1 MGGVI
6 DTIAD
11 IHDPFGIIPDSGAGS
26 GLNPA
31 TKLSNTLETGDPS
44 GFDVGGKGAGKEQE
58 DALSNTV
65 QAQTLLAGRQEA
77 RTTDVFNRAT
87 EIANQLNPRAL
98 NQSNA
103 ALEAQAGILNRGNA
117 ALAQGQAQGALG
129 SGLINQALSTNNRLG
144 QLQRSV
150 AANTSQ
156 GIPNAPTG
164 FGAIPTARGRP
175 QLNASLIRG
184 LPQAA
189 NPNEGNLNALSAQ
202 SVGQAGQ
209 NTSQLGNLSGFAQ
222 GLAAQAGGAAPQ
234 GAAQGLQGLA
244 GNAVGEF
251 GRGAVDIAP
260 QIAALTGNAQQLA
273 QLGQQQTAEL
283 GGIRQGALGAV
294 GAALQGRSTPG
305 VDALFSNNA
314 ATRDALERQFN
325 VAGDAITESTGQ
337 RGGALSRSLAGL
349 ERARAQA
356 VAQDAGDAARRREEF
371 QQGLFSAGLGQ
382 GFGAPAA
389 QQNALQASSGIL
401 QGAGAQQLQA
411 EGLRQQALSQAGS
424 LTGTAGAQQLQGV
437 GLQQN
442 QQSLGLQ
449 GLNAA
454 LAGSQ
459 GNIAQNLA
467 AIGQA
472 GALSNQALSQSLG
485 RQQLNAGLQNQGFT
499 QALAQQSQSFNQN
512 QGLTQL
518 QAALQNQGF
527 NQAQAN
533 TQLQAALQAQRFG
546 QNQSNI
552 NQLAAL
558 QGQQFNQLAGVGQQQ
573 QTAGQGLQFQT
584 NPALLGQSVAAGQA
598 GLEALTAPLSA
609 FTGQPIGQA
618 AGTLGSA
625 AGTQGQLAAAARQQ
639 QAQLGSALGGI
650 VGSIFAPGVGTAAGS
665 AAGGAAGGKK

>member
-1 MGGVI
+1 MGGV
-6 DTIAD
+6 AD
-11 IHDPFGIIPDSGAGS
+11 ILDTVSDPFGILPDELDV
-26 GLNPA
+26 LNPGA
-31 TKLSNTLETGDPS
+31 ALGNTLETGDPS
-44 GFDVGGKGAGKEQE
+44 GQDLLGKGSGKENNE
-58 DALSNTV
+58 ALNATIG
-65 QAQTLLAGRQEA
+65 QQLELAARQEGRA
-77 RTTDVFNRAT
+77 GQVFNL
-87 EIANQLNPRAL
+87 ANSIS
-98 NQSNA
+98 QSLVGPAQQQRNA
-103 ALEAQAGILNRGNA
+103 ALGAQAGILNQANA
-117 ALAQGQAQGALG
+117 ALPQGQAQARLG
-129 SGLINQALSTNNRLG
+129 SGLINQALGTSGRLG

-164 FGAIPTARGRP
+164 LGAIPTARGRP

-184 LPQAA
+184 LPQAS

-283 GGIRQGALGAV
+283 GGIRQDALGAV

-356 VAQDAGDAARRREEF
+356 VAQDAGDQARRREEF

-472 GALSNQALSQSLG
+472 GNLSNQALSQSLA
-485 RQQLNAGLQNQGFT
+485 RQQLNAGLQNQGFN
-499 QALAQQSQSFNQN
+499 QALSQQNQSFNQN

-518 QAALQNQGF
+518 QATLQNQGF

-573 QTAGQGLQFQT
+573 QTAGQNLQFQT
-584 NPALLGQSVAAGQA
+584 NPALLGQSVTAGQA
-598 GLEALTAPLSA
+598 GLEALTAPLSP
-609 FTGQPIGQA
+609 FTGQTLGNA
-618 AGTLGSA
+618 ASTLGSV
-625 AGTQGQLAAAARQQ
+625 AGAQGQQVAASQQQ

-665 AAGGAAGGKK
+665 AVGGQAGGKK